1 MIDTI
6 AYARAGL
13 LGNPSDGYNG
23 KTISV
28 IVKNFAA
35 KILLHES
42 PLLHIKSTESD
53 SSRFKSIHELKDIVS
68 SLGYNGGIPIIKA
81 TLKRFCDYCD
91 NNGINLPSRNCT
103 IYYSSN
109 IPRQVGMAGS
119 SAIVIAT
126 LRSLMEFYEVNI
138 PIEILPTIALS
149 VEVDEL
155 HINAGLQDRVI
166 QSYEGCVYMNFDKNF
181 MDEKG
186 HGMYERLPA
195 QKLPSL
201 YIAYKTSL
209 CKVSGVILND
219 IKTRYEKGE
228 ELVINTLHDIAS
240 LADKG
245 KEAILQEDY
254 EELGHLINQNFDNR
268 AKIMNISAQNS
279 EMIQAARSCGASA
292 SFTGSGGAIIGIYK
306 DNEMLQNLVSTLK
319 KIDARVI
326 NPDIL

>member
-13 LGNPSDGYNG
+13 LGNPSDGYFG

-53 SSRFKSIHELKDIVS
+53 SNRFKSIYELKDIVS

-91 NNGINLPSRNCT
+91 TKGINLPPKNCT

-126 LRSLMEFYEVNI
+126 LRSLMKYYEVDI
-138 PIEILPTIALS
+138 PIEILPSLALS
-149 VEVDEL
+149 VEVEEL

-166 QSYEGCVYMNFDKNF
+166 QSYEGCVYMNFDKQL
-181 MDEKG
+181 MAEKG
-186 HGMYERLPA
+186 HGYYERLPVNN
-195 QKLPSL
+195 LPSL

-209 CKVSGVILND
+209 SKVSGVVLNN
-219 IKTRYEKGE
+219 IKTRYDKGE
-228 ELVINTLHDIAS
+228 ELVVNTLQEIAS
-240 LADKG
+240 LAEKG
-245 KEAILQEDY
+245 KEALLQQDY
-254 EELGHLINQNFDNR
+254 EELGKLINQNFDNR
-268 AKIMNISAQNS
+268 TKIMNISPQNM
-279 EMIQAARSCGASA
+279 EMIQAARQCGASA

-306 DNEMLQNLVSTLK
+306 GNDMLQNLVNNLK
-319 KIDARVI
+319 KINARVI
-326 NPDIL
+326 NPDIN

>member
-1 MIDTI
+1 MIEAI

-42 PLLHIKSTESD
+42 PLLHIKSAESD
-53 SSRFKSIHELKDIVS
+53 SNRFKSIHELKEKVS
-68 SLGYNGGIPIIKA
+68 SIGYNGGIPIIKA

-91 NNGINLPSRNCT
+91 DNDIRLSPKNCT

-109 IPRQVGMAGS
+109 IPRQVGLAGS
-119 SAIVIAT
+119 SAIIIAT
-126 LRSLMEFYEVNI
+126 LRSLMEYYEVSI
-138 PIEILPTIALS
+138 PLEYLPTLALS
-149 VEVDEL
+149 VEQKEL

-166 QSYEGCVYMNFDKNF
+166 QCYEGCVYMDFNKSIMAQKDY
-181 MDEKG
+181 G
-186 HGMYERLPA
+186 YYERLPIN
-195 QKLPSL
+195 KLPNL
-201 YIAYKTSL
+201 YLAYKTSL
-209 CKVSGVILND
+209 SKVSGVVLND
-219 IKTRYEKGE
+219 IKIRYEKGE
-228 ELVINTLHDIAS
+228 EHVINTLNNIAA

-245 KEAILQEDY
+245 KEAILAEDY
-254 EELGHLINQNFDNR
+254 DALGEFINQNFDNR
-268 AKIMNISAQNS
+268 TNIMNISFQNM
-279 EMIQAARSCGASA
+279 EMILAARSCGASA

-306 DNEMLQNLVSTLK
+306 DNDMLQTLVNTLK

-326 NPDIL
+326 IPDIN

>member
-23 KTISV
+23 KTISI

-42 PLLHIKSTESD
+42 PLLHIKSAESD
-53 SSRFKSIHELKDIVS
+53 SNQFKNIYELKEVVS

-91 NNGINLPSRNCT
+91 TKGIILAAKNCT
-103 IYYSSN
+103 IYYSST

-119 SAIVIAT
+119 SAIVVAT
-126 LRSLMEFYEVNI
+126 LRSLMQYYEVEI
-138 PIEILPTIALS
+138 PLEILPSIALS

-166 QSYEGCVYMNFDKNF
+166 QSYEGCVYMNFEKTFMEKN
-181 MDEKG
+181 G
-186 HGMYERLPA
+186 HGQYE
-195 QKLPSL
+195 KLPVNLLPNL
-201 YIAYKTSL
+201 YLAYKTSL
-209 CKVSGVILND
+209 SKVSGIVLNN
-219 IKTRYEKGE
+219 IKTRFEKGDE
-228 ELVINTLHDIAS
+228 QVINTLHEIAA

-245 KEAILQEDY
+245 KEALLKGDY
-254 EELGHLINQNFDNR
+254 EELGNLINQNFDNR
-268 AKIMNISAQNS
+268 TRIMNISSQNM
-279 EMIQAARSCGASA
+279 EMIKAARSCGASA

-306 DNEMLQNLVSTLK
+306 DNEMLQNLVNTFK

-326 NPDIL
+326 KPDVN